1 MMLRKLTVTDFINE
15 LASNS
20 PAPGGGS
27 VAALSAS
34 LASALC
40 SMVCSLTVGKKC
52 YNELADDKKALIDD
66 TLKVTDKFKTEF
78 LEFMDKDADE
88 FLKLMDAFKL
98 PKNTDEEKAAR
109 SQKINEANI
118 AVLNSPLETAKHA
131 YEIYDYILIACNYG
145 NKNAA
150 SDAGVAALLTQAAIE
165 GAVLNVKINIPS
177 IKDEKLVKEANTIC
191 DDLVKN
197 GIKKRDEILAIVN
210 SKING

>member
-1 MMLRKLTVTDFINE
+1 MMLKELKVTDFINE

-40 SMVCSLTVGKKC
+40 SMVCNLTVGKKC
-52 YNELADDKKALIDD
+52 YNELAEDKKALVDD
-66 TLKVTDKFKTEF
+66 TLNVTDKFKTEF
-78 LEFMDKDADE
+78 LELMDKDSNE

-98 PKNTDEEKAAR
+98 PKNTDEEKAVR
-109 SQKINEANI
+109 SKKISEANV

-131 YEIYDYILIACNYG
+131 YEIYHYILIACTYG

-165 GAVLNVKINIPS
+165 GAVLNVRINIPG
-177 IKDEKLVKEANTIC
+177 IKDEKLVKEASAIC
-191 DDLVKN
+191 DELVKN
-197 GIKKRDEILAIVN
+197 GLKKRDEILEIVN